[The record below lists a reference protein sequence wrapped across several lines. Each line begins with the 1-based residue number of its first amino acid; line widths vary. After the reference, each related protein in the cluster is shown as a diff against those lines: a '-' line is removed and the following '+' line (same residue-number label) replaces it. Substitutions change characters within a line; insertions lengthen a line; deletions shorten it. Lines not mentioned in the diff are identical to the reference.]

1 MLEEISI
8 VITQS
13 DFVFNSYM
21 PKDHLRFFFFCL
33 FGVFFCVCVYIH
45 KTQVNDF
52 HFLVFIFLKTF
63 AKKMPIHN
71 YE

>member
-8 VITQS
+8 VIIQS

-21 PKDHLRFFFFCL
+21 PKDHFRFLFLFIWVFFF
-33 FGVFFCVCVYIH
+33 VCVYIH

-71 YE
+71 HE